1 MIFWTIII
9 DIKFPHLFILLASYL
24 NVSLATIEDTF
35 ANYISSSVQYLKD
48 QVPDE
53 FGKKDFAHA
62 KGFTKD
68 GPYYVGF
75 VTPALHY
82 TMGGL
87 AINTNGQALRKD
99 GSVYTG
105 LYVAGEATG
114 GIHGVNRLGG
124 NALSECVVFGRLVGS
139 FIPFDT
145 DTVTESER
153 KEERMEI
160 TEEQT
165 EKNEMPVISVKEL
178 KTHTTEESLW
188 TAIDGKVYDLTAF
201 LEEHP

>member
-1 MIFWTIII
+1 
-9 DIKFPHLFILLASYL
+9 
-24 NVSLATIEDTF
+24 
-35 ANYISSSVQYLKD
+35 
-48 QVPDE
+48 
-53 FGKKDFAHA
+53 
-62 KGFTKD
+62 
-68 GPYYVGF
+68 
-75 VTPALHY
+75 
-82 TMGGL
+82 MGGL

>member
-1 MIFWTIII
+1 M
-9 DIKFPHLFILLASYL
+9 
-24 NVSLATIEDTF
+24 
-35 ANYISSSVQYLKD
+35 
-48 QVPDE
+48 
-53 FGKKDFAHA
+53 
-62 KGFTKD
+62 
-68 GPYYVGF
+68 
-75 VTPALHY
+75 
-82 TMGGL
+82 
-87 AINTNGQALRKD
+87 
-99 GSVYTG
+99 
-105 LYVAGEATG
+105 
-114 GIHGVNRLGG
+114 
-124 NALSECVVFGRLVGS
+124 CS